1 MRKKQKHNKKRNTA
15 FLYEAL
21 TKELTKSFIS
31 KDNSKTLKIKNIIQE
46 NFTSN
51 SELRKDLQVYKAF
64 LKVKNDESKNDFF
77 HYADKLHSNI
87 DVKKLFN
94 EQSKL
99 IKDINHELGSEIY
112 ENFIPEYKKLATISQ
127 YLSEV
132 EVARKVELKNRI
144 LEHTTTEST
153 QNKIQHID
161 NLVYK
166 NFVNNFNKEYS
177 QELLGEQRKLIA
189 SFIVT
194 EDLQSSEF
202 LSYMNEE
209 IGRLKKE
216 IANSLS
222 MNEIKEDVHMLEN
235 IQKIQGFLEEFG
247 KRSLTEN
254 DILSILKIQQLVRE
268 TKVD

>member
-1 MRKKQKHNKKRNTA
+1 M
-15 FLYEAL
+15 
-21 TKELTKSFIS
+21 
-31 KDNSKTLKIKNIIQE
+31 
-46 NFTSN
+46 
-51 SELRKDLQVYKAF
+51 
-64 LKVKNDESKNDFF
+64 
-77 HYADKLHSNI
+77 
-87 DVKKLFN
+87 
-94 EQSKL
+94 
-99 IKDINHELGSEIY
+99 
-112 ENFIPEYKKLATISQ
+112 
-127 YLSEV
+127 
-132 EVARKVELKNRI
+132 ELKNRI

-153 QNKIQHID
+153 QNKVQHID

-194 EDLQSSEF
+194 EDIQSSEF

-222 MNEIKEDVHMLEN
+222 MSEIKEDVHMLEN
-235 IQKIQGFLEEFG
+235 VQKIQGFLEEFG
-247 KRSLTEN
+247 KRSLTES

-268 TKVD
+268 TKGD